1 MNPWLSLLSG
11 LTLGGLLGWLFR
23 ALRQPVRVDSRV
35 EEELRK
41 QAEALKADLAQRTAD
56 FSKAEAARAGADASR
71 VAAEQQL
78 ATALAASATAQTE
91 AAALRDS
98 LAGLHATHARTEAQ
112 AVAAGRQVTELQGQ
126 LQARVAELAEAST
139 SLMTT
144 GQQLAGSSAQLTA
157 TNQQLAEQR
166 EFHGRQLQEART
178 AQDKSLADLREA
190 FKALSADALKQTQPE
205 FLRLANETL
214 GKFAESAKG
223 DLSQRQESIATLVK
237 PLEEQL
243 KTYQQRL
250 AQSETTQSAALG
262 EVKKHLESLAQQSQ
276 TLSSETLQLRR
287 VLSSN
292 QARGKWGEETLRR
305 VVEAA
310 GMSVHCDFTEQAQSD
325 DKKPDM
331 VVRLPGE
338 RVIIVDAKVPDLD
351 FLSALGTA
359 DETKRAESLAAH
371 AEKLR
376 GTIKALAER
385 GYPAQFANALDYVVL
400 FLPAESLFSAALE
413 QDPALI
419 EFGVERKVIPAS
431 PTTLIALLR
440 AVAYGWQQEAMEE
453 NARQISELG
462 RNLYESVRS
471 LARHVSD
478 LGSRLHSSLEAYNKA
493 VGSLEGNVLVKARRF
508 KELQVAPNA
517 EDIDRL
523 EPIDRV
529 PRVLQAAELTN
540 ARPFTD
546 DEQMEHV

>member
-1 MNPWLSLLSG
+1 MNPWLALLLG
-11 LTLGGLLGWLFR
+11 LALGGLLGWLGR
-23 ALRQPVRVDSRV
+23 ALRQPMQVDSRV

-56 FSKAEAARAGADASR
+56 ASKAESARAGADASR

-78 ATALAASATAQTE
+78 ATALAAVATAQTE
-91 AAALRDS
+91 AAALRDA

-112 AVAAGRQVTELQGQ
+112 AVAAGRQVAELQGQ
-126 LQARVAELAEAST
+126 LQTRDAELAEAAARLT
-139 SLMTT
+139 TT
-144 GQQLAGSSAQLTA
+144 GQQLAGSSAQLAA
-157 TNQQLAEQR
+157 TNHQLAEQR
-166 EFHGRQLQEART
+166 EFHGRQLQEARS

-223 DLSQRQESIATLVK
+223 DLSQRQQAIATLVK

-243 KTYQQRL
+243 KTYQERL
-250 AQSETTQSAALG
+250 AQSETTQSKTLG
-262 EVKKHLESLAQQSQ
+262 EVWQHLESLAQQSLV
-276 TLSSETLQLRR
+276 LSTETLQLRR

-310 GMSVHCDFTEQAQSD
+310 GMSAHCDFTEQTQAD

-331 VVRLPGE
+331 IVRLPGE

-385 GYPAQFANALDYVVL
+385 DYPAQFANALDYVVL

-413 QDPALI
+413 GDRDLI
-419 EFGVERKVIPAS
+419 VWAAQRRIMLATPAS
-431 PTTLIALLR
+431 LIALLR
-440 AVAYGWQQEAMEE
+440 SVSVSWQQHEQTVNAQQIAEAATELFSRVATFAKHFE
-453 NARQISELG
+453 NLG
-462 RNLYESVRS
+462 
-471 LARHVSD
+471 A
-478 LGSRLHSSLEAYNKA
+478 GLERAGKAYNDA
-493 VGSLEGNVLVKARRF
+493 VGSYESRVRPQGETLLKLGAASSGKQLPELEV
-508 KELQVAPNA
+508 VAGA
-517 EDIDRL
+517 L
-523 EPIDRV
+523 
-529 PRVLQAAELTN
+529 
-540 ARPFTD
+540 RPPP
-546 DEQMEHV
+546 VG